1 MKKLLVPL
9 ICLATVGL
17 QAQTRLNGGIQT
29 GLMAPTGDFA
39 DKKDGYGH
47 YLGAHE
53 GVGVHF
59 GGHLDLNFTPNHQ
72 LRFHLDALGFAGKEQ
87 DIYVGGLYAGTRK
100 NGFGIGQLGGDYVYN
115 FTDLSRGGYFLAGM
129 NLNRIKAKAE
139 FSQFPDA
146 EVTQSGK
153 VGFRIGGGY
162 TFNRL
167 LSLEGHLNSIVVDK
181 DGPDGLGY
189 DALTFLGVSVV
200 FCFGH

>member
-1 MKKLLVPL
+1 MNKLFVPL
-9 ICLATVGL
+9 ICLTALGL

-39 DKKDGYGH
+39 DKKAPNGH

-87 DIYVGGLYAGTRK
+87 DIYAGGLYAGTRQ
-100 NGFGIGQLGGDYVYN
+100 NGFSLAQLGGDYVYN
-115 FTDLSRGGYFLAGM
+115 FDSPVRGGYFLAGL

-139 FSQFPDA
+139 FTQYPDL

-153 VGFRIGGGY
+153 LGLRIGGGY

-167 LSLEGHLNSIVVDK
+167 LSLEGHLNSIAVDK

-189 DALTFLGVSVV
+189 DAITFLSVSVV
-200 FCFGH
+200 FRFGH